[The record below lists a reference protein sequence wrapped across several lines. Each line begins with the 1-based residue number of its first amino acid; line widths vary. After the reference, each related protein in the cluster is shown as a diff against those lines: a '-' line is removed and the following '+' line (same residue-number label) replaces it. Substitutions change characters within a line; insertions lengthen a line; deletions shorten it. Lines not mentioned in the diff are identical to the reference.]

1 MKVILSIKPYYAE
14 KILEGEKIYELRKSI
29 FKNPNVKKVILYA
42 SSPIS
47 KIVGEFEIDYIIHKE
62 VEDLWKKTKEFNC
75 VDKNYFDE
83 YFTNREKG
91 YAIKIKKTKKYRNH
105 FCIKEK
111 FGINAPQ
118 SFSYVSE

>member
-14 KILEGEKIYELRKSI
+14 KIFDGEKIYELRKSI

-62 VEDLWKKTKEFNC
+62 VEDLWT
-75 VDKNYFDE
+75 
-83 YFTNREKG
+83 
-91 YAIKIKKTKKYRNH
+91 AIS
-105 FCIKEK
+105 
-111 FGINAPQ
+111 GIIQN
-118 SFSYVSE
+118 